1 MNNINNYEN
10 INPLGSSPAYVECLV
25 SVEEDGD
32 SKFKLRGIE
41 ALWRYCDLPINDEA
55 GEICQFTCLT
65 DLKMRQHTMEK
76 HTKPRTS
83 IKCSLC
89 NKYLSKAAYRRHV
102 REHHLKV
109 KKECKTCGEKFTG
122 SNYSKHRVTHSEVI
136 EMTCPVPCPSLKF
149 ERGNL
154 VPNLCEGGKKWKKTS
169 YEAHISPPSFI
180 CQFCSKLTKTRQHM
194 DDHLYNHHDGERG
207 QLKTSYENIWNM
219 YAKTCRNCG
228 EWYSHPKMFWAHL
241 LRCEDRMICTKD
253 DCEGEFIIKGYMWH
267 RHQKIHKEQEKAKKR
282 SQKE

>member
-1 MNNINNYEN
+1 MNNINNHEN
-10 INPLGSSPAYVECLV
+10 INLGSNPAYVECLI
-25 SVEEDGD
+25 SVEKTGD
-32 SKFKLRGIE
+32 SKFKVGGIE
-41 ALWRYCDLPINDEA
+41 ALWRHCGLPINDGAE
-55 GEICQFTCLT
+55 GICPFTCLT
-65 DLKMRQHTMEK
+65 KMKMDQHTMEK
-76 HTKPRTS
+76 HTKPRKVV
-83 IKCSLC
+83 KCSLC
-89 NKYLSKAAYRRHV
+89 NRWLTKGAYGRHV
-102 REHHLKV
+102 RERHLKT
-109 KKECKTCGEKFTG
+109 KKKCKDCGKEFTG

-267 RHQKIHKEQEKAKKR
+267 RHQKIHKEQESAKKK
-282 SQKE
+282 SQKK